1 MVDYLIDVCIRFNPL
16 LMMSAIEVMQL
27 LKSWCFFL
35 GLINLIIFCFSQV
48 LGVGILVFLILLF
61 CYFGFHLCWC
71 ICCFYSYTKQFDRV
85 ELGEI
90 VEIVADLPDPEVLN
104 IPSGYSFLDKIPHSF
119 V

>member
-61 CYFGFHLCWC
+61 CILGF
-71 ICCFYSYTKQFDRV
+71 ICVGVYAVFTVILSSLT
-85 ELGEI
+85 E
-90 VEIVADLPDPEVLN
+90 
-104 IPSGYSFLDKIPHSF
+104 
-119 V
+119 